1 MLKLCYQLIFILA
14 NSNILNIKLTIVSN
28 VMWVYWDEKK
38 ATHLWKDMEI
48 LVCV

>member
-28 VMWVYWDEKK
+28 VMYWDEKK

-48 LVCV
+48 LVPV

>member
-48 LVCV
+48 LDPV

>member
-38 ATHLWKDMEI
+38 ATHLWKDMES
-48 LVCV
+48 

>member
-1 MLKLCYQLIFILA
+1 MLKPCYQLIFILA

-38 ATHLWKDMEI
+38 ATHLWKDMES
-48 LVCV
+48 

>member
-1 MLKLCYQLIFILA
+1 MLKPCYQLIFILA

-38 ATHLWKDMEI
+38 QPTYEKIWKS
-48 LVCV
+48 

>member
-1 MLKLCYQLIFILA
+1 MWKLCYQLIFILA

-48 LVCV
+48 LVPV